1 MFIFRFCHTFYVK
14 PELNSTFKAK
24 NKIQP
29 AKLKLSTNPNSDD
42 ELNSSKTFLTKTCL
56 PDFR

>member
-42 ELNSSKTFLTKTCL
+42 ELNSSKKLGLTS
-56 PDFR
+56 